1 MLSINTNPAA
11 SSAAFSLNKNNQ
23 MLQASLKRLSSGSRI
38 ADPTDDAGGLA
49 VSMRLNAQINRTQ
62 GAMNNVANALSF
74 VQVQDGALSTVGSIV
89 DRMSELRAYTDDV
102 TKNTSD
108 KDNYNTEFQQL
119 RQQLNNIISEKFNGV
134 SLFSAGGSATFGST
148 LPSSSQLVVYASEA
162 GNGGTT
168 ISLGKLA
175 LGSALNIKGVSAG
188 GAGFANGV
196 KTAFAEADNLASSAA
211 DADGTAS
218 LTAFAVGDMIQALEN
233 VATLRAQN
241 GALGSR
247 LGFAAD
253 QLALSKSNVEA
264 AKSRIFDV
272 DVASEATALARSQI
286 LVQAS
291 AAMLSQAN
299 ASSGLALSVLLG

>member
-1 MLSINTNPAA
+1 MLSITTNPAA
-11 SSAAFSLNKNNQ
+11 ANAAFNLNKNNQ
-23 MLQASLKRLSSGSRI
+23 LLQASLKRLSSGSRI

-74 VQVQDGALSTVGSIV
+74 VQVQDGALSTVGAIV
-89 DRMSELRAYTDDV
+89 DRMSELRSYTDDV

-148 LPSSSQLVVYASEA
+148 LPSGSQLTVYASEA

-175 LGSALNIKGVSAG
+175 LGSALNVKGASA
-188 GAGFANGV
+188 AG
-196 KTAFAEADNLASSAA
+196 TAIITTFAEASNLASSTA
-211 DADGTAS
+211 DTNGTAS

-247 LGFAAD
+247 LSFAAD

-264 AKSRIFDV
+264 AKARIFDV

-291 AAMLSQAN
+291 SAMLAQAN

>member
-11 SSAAFSLNKNNQ
+11 ASAAFSLNKNNQ
-23 MLQASLKRLSSGSRI
+23 LLQASLKRLSSGSRI

-74 VQVQDGALSTVGSIV
+74 VQVQDGALSTVGAIV
-89 DRMSELRAYTDDV
+89 DRMSELRSYTDDV

-148 LPSSSQLVVYASEA
+148 LPSGSQLTVYASEA

-175 LGSALNIKGVSAG
+175 LGSALNVKGASA
-188 GAGFANGV
+188 AG
-196 KTAFAEADNLASSAA
+196 TAIITTFAEASNLASSTA
-211 DADGTAS
+211 DTNGTAS

-291 AAMLSQAN
+291 AAMMSQAN

>member
-1 MLSINTNPAA
+1 
-11 SSAAFSLNKNNQ
+11 
-23 MLQASLKRLSSGSRI
+23 
-38 ADPTDDAGGLA
+38 
-49 VSMRLNAQINRTQ
+49 MRLNAQINRTQ

-74 VQVQDGALSTVGSIV
+74 VQVQDGALSTVGAIV
-89 DRMSELRAYTDDV
+89 DRMSELRSYTDDV

-148 LPSSSQLVVYASEA
+148 LPSGSQLTVYASEA

-175 LGSALNIKGVSAG
+175 LGSALNVKGASA
-188 GAGFANGV
+188 AG
-196 KTAFAEADNLASSAA
+196 TAIITTFAEASNLASSTA
-211 DADGTAS
+211 DTNGTAS

-247 LGFAAD
+247 LSFAAD

-264 AKSRIFDV
+264 AKARIFDV

-291 AAMLSQAN
+291 SAMLAQAN